1 MKRWLPRR
9 GSDKELERRAHQ
21 IKEIVRLGS
30 TLRADMGLH
39 DIYNALVTSINRTIG
54 FTVAALNLIQEQQD
68 AVDIVATAG
77 LSPEERHRLTV
88 TAPELSRLKA
98 AMHPEF
104 RISNSYF
111 IPHEYKSL
119 LQGAGVVVYKTAP
132 GAPRSADAWDPEDA
146 LLVPLLSPRDG
157 HMLGILS
164 LDAPED
170 GRRPSEETIEII
182 EIFANQAV
190 LAIENSRMLHER
202 EDERQ
207 ALQRGL
213 EQLLDVLQAVR
224 QGNLSVRSAVQA
236 SVLGHIAQA
245 LNAVLTTLSGLLLEV
260 RAAGQVVNT
269 NAGETRTSATQLTT
283 TAQEQARQILE
294 VSGEVEALAAAIQR
308 IAQTASAASATAI
321 EAIELSTSGRDFAE
335 QAAQGMQ
342 QVREMVVESARKIK
356 RLGEH
361 TQEIG
366 QIVATVSDFAQ
377 QTNLLAL
384 NAAIEAA
391 RASDGNAAFALFAA
405 EIRKLASSSDEAAKQ
420 IHARISAIQ
429 SETTAVVITI
439 EQSTDSVVHQ
449 AELAARAGSALEAVD
464 LATQRVASA
473 IHTINAAATQHAQ
486 TARTISAAMTDIA
499 AISGATRDRMDEMRA
514 AMDDLVERANALLR
528 KIRYFRLTGTTDAQ
542 LPLLQSAPGAA
553 VNSGAAVDARPFVT
567 GFPAA
572 YQPGA
577 DAISRDV
584 LDASRDPPGG
594 SKTGAPI
601 RAGQPMRAL
610 TNAPRLAPIAPID
623 GSTPTGSTPTGSTPT
638 GSAPTGSTPPISA
651 AVAAPAPAPE
661 EAALAELAPP
671 PNPPADD
678 SPPAHP
684 A

>member
-30 TLRADMGLH
+30 TLRADMSLH

-54 FTVAALNLIQEQQD
+54 FTVAALNLVHEQQD

-77 LSPEERHRLTV
+77 LSPEERHRLQV

-111 IPHEYKSL
+111 IPHEYKHL
-119 LQGAGVVVYKTAP
+119 LEGSGVVVYKTSP
-132 GAPRSADAWDPEDA
+132 GAPRSPDAWDPEDV

-207 ALQRGL
+207 ALQHGL
-213 EQLLDVLQAVR
+213 EQLLDLLQAVR

-245 LNAVLTTLSGLLLEV
+245 LNAVLTTLGGLLLEV
-260 RAAGQVVNT
+260 RAAGQVVNAS
-269 NAGETRTSATQLTT
+269 AGETHATATQLAT
-283 TAQEQARQILE
+283 TAQEQARQILDI
-294 VSGEVEALAAAIQR
+294 SGEVEGLATAIQR
-308 IAQTASAASATAI
+308 IAATASAASATAI

-342 QVREMVVESARKIK
+342 QVRELVIESARKIK

-391 RASDGNAAFALFAA
+391 RGGDGNAAFALFAA
-405 EIRKLASSSDEAAKQ
+405 EIRKLASNSDEAAKQ

-429 SETTAVVITI
+429 SETTAVVMSI

-486 TARTISAAMTDIA
+486 TALTISTAMTDIA
-499 AISGATRDRMDEMRA
+499 AISGSTRDRMEEMRA

-528 KIRYFRLTGTTDAQ
+528 KIRYFRLTGTTDGQ
-542 LPLLQSAPGAA
+542 LPLLQTAPGA
-553 VNSGAAVDARPFVT
+553 VLDARPYAT
-567 GFPAA
+567 GAPAI
-572 YQPGA
+572 YQPSA
-577 DAISRDV
+577 DGIPRDS
-584 LDASRDPPGG
+584 LDASRTLPGG
-594 SKTGAPI
+594 SRTGAPT
-601 RAGQPMRAL
+601 RTGAPMRAL
-610 TNAPRLAPIAPID
+610 TNAPRLAPIAPMTPVASID
-623 GSTPTGSTPTGSTPT
+623 GPAPAD
-638 GSAPTGSTPPISA
+638 SAPPISA
-651 AVAAPAPAPE
+651 TIAAPAQASD
-661 EAALAELAPP
+661 AADLAGLIPP
-671 PNPPADD
+671 PGPREGDGPVE
-678 SPPAHP
+678 HP